1 MPYDLYS
8 YITKDIWKEFVK
20 IRTSEEAEEISEKA
34 RQSQSFNIYP
44 HHMGQKSYAEM
55 TSEWQRKGYIPSV
68 SSSSEGSSASTISSS
83 LPSRTCLW
91 LLARSVPDEKG
102 NPYLPDE
109 GTQKVKENIDEWK
122 RKQDEGEFVPKSA
135 RDDVLSRALGKTKEG
150 RPLTF
155 GGGVGIKAV
164 WGTGERRSFRRYG
177 DAEMEEMEAR
187 VTKRVK
193 DETIQEM
200 NSKMDAMVMEKFITF
215 AKELGVQILSQM
227 RIDTN
232 VHSSCRS
239 GGLDP
244 FADITV

>member
-1 MPYDLYS
+1 M
-8 YITKDIWKEFVK
+8 
-20 IRTSEEAEEISEKA
+20 
-34 RQSQSFNIYP
+34 
-44 HHMGQKSYAEM
+44 
-55 TSEWQRKGYIPSV
+55 
-68 SSSSEGSSASTISSS
+68 
-83 LPSRTCLW
+83 
-91 LLARSVPDEKG
+91 
-102 NPYLPDE
+102 
-109 GTQKVKENIDEWK
+109 
-122 RKQDEGEFVPKSA
+122 
-135 RDDVLSRALGKTKEG
+135 
-150 RPLTF
+150 
-155 GGGVGIKAV
+155 

-215 AKELGVQILSQM
+215 AKELGVQIPSQM
-227 RIDTN
+227 RIDAN